1 MRDVICAQPF
11 ATASSP
17 TSVMSMYFSGKPD
30 FRGEYGVG
38 SEVRGRSPTQNAQP
52 VFAFTTETCRD
63 TVTFSNAEKRTVV
76 EFARHTNDSR
86 GKLRV

>member
-1 MRDVICAQPF
+1 VRDVICAQPF

-38 SEVRGRSPTQNAQP
+38 SEDDHRPKMLSRYLHLRRKP
-52 VFAFTTETCRD
+52 V
-63 TVTFSNAEKRTVV
+63 VI
-76 EFARHTNDSR
+76 
-86 GKLRV
+86 L